1 MVSISIKF
9 NNRTQCTKEALEEA
23 FRIIKD
29 SADDWDEGTVIG
41 GGVVTLNGEAIG
53 VVSVDLENGESDT
66 PAWPSLKQR
75 VVKAEARV
83 RELETM
89 LDILRDDR
97 DLYKRQLA
105 ECEQLLQSIETKI
118 EALKHDKTTAFAV
131 ERDMYMREAEKW
143 KAIYLKAVEGTAR
156 DDRWEQA
163 AAAFETQHRIIVGIL
178 TDSQLDTRGSCGKF
192 LREYKTAYQILTESG
207 VLDSES
213 QED

>member
-9 NNRTQCTKEALEEA
+9 NNRAQCTKEALEEA

-29 SADDWDEGTVIG
+29 SVDDWDEGTVIG

-105 ECEQLLQSIETKI
+105 ECEQLLQS
-118 EALKHDKTTAFAV
+118 D
-131 ERDMYMREAEKW
+131 
-143 KAIYLKAVEGTAR
+143 
-156 DDRWEQA
+156 
-163 AAAFETQHRIIVGIL
+163 
-178 TDSQLDTRGSCGKF
+178 
-192 LREYKTAYQILTESG
+192 
-207 VLDSES
+207 
-213 QED
+213 